1 MNERDYHDRHYTTE
15 AARILESPIFRRIHD
30 RAARDFLGCTGTGPT
45 HRMLSLGCGD
55 GSIERRLAPH
65 VGEIV
70 GLDIST
76 AAIEQARAKCE
87 AAGLG
92 NLSFVVSESRNRSL
106 EDLGQFDVVAAF
118 AFLHH
123 LDDGTIRDMLLAAR
137 KVLRTEGLFYSADPS
152 RRRLIGLFAGLV
164 RKTYDR
170 YHSPDERELDP
181 EALAALAA
189 AAGFSR
195 PAIGYTD
202 YFLGPLAWLAPGT
215 PNWLA
220 SALEAMDNLALN
232 VPLARRYASSF
243 SLLAR
248 AC

>member
-1 MNERDYHDRHYTTE
+1 MNERDYHDQHYAAE
-15 AARILESPIFRRIHD
+15 AAAIEGSALFERVHD
-30 RAARDFLGCTGTGPT
+30 RAAREFIRCTGIGQR
-45 HRMLSLGCGD
+45 HRLLSLGCGD

-65 VGEIV
+65 VGEVV
-70 GLDIST
+70 GIDISSV
-76 AAIEQARAKCE
+76 AIQQALARAK
-87 AAGLG
+87 AGGLR
-92 NLSFVVSESRNRSL
+92 NLSFVVSDGDSWRFEH
-106 EDLGQFDVVAAF
+106 LGQFDAVAAF

-123 LDDGTIRDMLLAAR
+123 LEDDAIRATLLAAR
-137 KVLRTEGLFYSADPS
+137 RALRPQGLFYSSDPS
-152 RRRLIGLFAGLV
+152 RRRLISLFAGLV

-170 YHSPDERELDP
+170 YHSPDERELEP
-181 EALAALAA
+181 EGIAALAA
-189 AAGFSR
+189 QAGFSR

-220 SALEAMDNLALN
+220 GLLEVMDNLALR

-248 AC
+248 VS